1 MRTKFLFFSLVAL
14 LAVVLSACGPASI
27 VSSSQ
32 AAARTVTVTGA
43 GQASLKPDIAYIY
56 IGVHTEASSAASA
69 VSENSTKTQ
78 ALVEALKA
86 AGIAEDDIRTT
97 NFSIWSGIKYGP
109 DGQPTGETIYS
120 VDNTVYVTVRDL
132 PKLGDLLD
140 KAVQAGANSINSITF
155 DVADKTKAMS
165 DARKAAVEAAR
176 KQADELAT
184 AAGVSLGEIQSI
196 QYFDSAPVPV
206 FESKGMGG
214 GGADAASVAV
224 PINPGQMQIT
234 VTVTLT
240 YELK

>member
-32 AAARTVTVTGA
+32 AATRTVTVSGA
-43 GQASLKPDIAYIY
+43 GQVSLKPDIAYIY

-97 NFSIWSGIKYGP
+97 NFSIWSGIQYGP
-109 DGQPTGETIYS
+109 DGQPTGETTYS

-184 AAGVSLGEIQSI
+184 ATGVSLGEIQSI
-196 QYFDSAPVPV
+196 QYYDSSPAPI